1 MSFIA
6 NWQCELYPESHFSD
20 SDEPGDDFNP
30 FRRNT
35 PLKRAKARQH
45 AASRRRAREKALWK
59 VKEGAGAIPTPQRPG
74 TAHPLHKAEKTN
86 ATPPADTREEAKD
99 EEGKE
104 KRGEEV
110 DVLESGGDRKAL
122 RHGGG
127 GSFLDAETRKQR
139 AEEKRQRDLAE
150 RERAEREQQERL
162 DQHVREATGSPCR
175 KLDGAAARR
184 IQKYI
189 EAESPSLRK
198 SIEDQLSRPTD
209 LVAFHAAR
217 REVRA

>member
-1 MSFIA
+1 MGS
-6 NWQCELYPESHFSD
+6 NS
-20 SDEPGDDFNP
+20 
-30 FRRNT
+30 
-35 PLKRAKARQH
+35 
-45 AASRRRAREKALWK
+45 
-59 VKEGAGAIPTPQRPG
+59 TPQRPG
-74 TAHPLHKAEKTN
+74 SAHPLQKFEAD
-86 ATPPADTREEAKD
+86 AGAAPPASPAGKKEAEEEEEGGGD
-99 EEGKE
+99 ERQAPDEDEGKE
-104 KRGEEV
+104 TLGR
-110 DVLESGGDRKAL
+110 R
-122 RHGGG
+122 

-150 RERAEREQQERL
+150 KERAEREKQERL

-209 LVAFHAAR
+209 LIAFHAAR
-217 REVRA
+217 REVRQPATGHAFLCCVGKGDADVCLVLHG